1 MRQGSYWMREI
12 TLYWLPECKDFR
24 ERARS
29 LLITKVSP
37 AWVDLAALASHD
49 LDFVQTRMLD
59 QILATH
65 YGGDAV
71 PASVKRLRV
80 AILGSST
87 VSHLHAGLRVA
98 ALRRRILLL
107 TYEAKYG
114 QYRQELLDV
123 ESSLHRFR
131 PQVVLFALD
140 AYHLT
145 QGLRPGFDGS
155 QAADAMQ
162 QILTSIRECWALA
175 KEAFNCIVLQQTALP
190 VWHDLMGNNEHRLPG
205 SRAHFLDQMN
215 LHLQAAADS
224 GGAHL
229 VAVDRR
235 VRQDGL
241 DTWHDVALWH
251 RSKQEIKPSA
261 VPWYG
266 ELVVRVLGAQ
276 LGLSSKCLV
285 LDLDNTIWGGVIGD
299 DGLEGI
305 VLGQGSALGE
315 AFLSLQSY
323 AVELA
328 ERGVIL
334 AVCSKNDEH
343 VAIDA
348 FEGHPDMILTRKQVA
363 SFVANWDD
371 KAANLRRI
379 AAELSIGLD
388 SLVFVDDNPFERSL
402 IRQELPMVAV
412 PELPED
418 PALVPRCIADAGY
431 FESVAIT
438 PEDRWRTHQYFDNRE
453 RSRLQSG
460 ATDMEGYLRSLE
472 MRLQWCNFD
481 KVNLQRTVQLI
492 NKTNQFNLTT
502 KRYSE
507 DEVVA
512 LMEDPEAFGINLRL
526 LDRFG
531 DNGIISVVIGR
542 RVADGVML
550 DTWLMS
556 CRVLGRQVE
565 HATLNVVSEE
575 VRRLGVRRI
584 VGEYRPTA
592 KNSMVRDFYPKLG
605 FAPVVKDVADH
616 AIYALMVDEFVPI
629 KTHITIE
636 RHST

>member
-1 MRQGSYWMREI
+1 MRKP

-24 ERARS
+24 ARARS
-29 LLITKVSP
+29 LLVAEVPPTW
-37 AWVDLAALASHD
+37 ADLVAFANHD
-49 LDFVQTRMLD
+49 LDFVQTNTLD
-59 QILATH
+59 QILAKH
-65 YGGDAV
+65 YGAGAA
-71 PASVKRLRV
+71 PPSVKSLRV
-80 AILGSST
+80 AVLGSST
-87 VSHLHAGLRVA
+87 VTQLHAGLRVA
-98 ALRRRILLL
+98 ALRRGQHVL
-107 TYEAKYG
+107 TYEAEYG

-123 ESSLHRFR
+123 ESPLHRFR

-145 QGLRPGFDGS
+145 RGLRPGLDGP
-155 QAADAMQ
+155 QAAGALEQ
-162 QILTSIRECWALA
+162 VLASIRECWALA
-175 KEAFNCIVLQQTALP
+175 KEAFNCSVLQQTALP
-190 VWHDLMGNNEHRLPG
+190 IWHDLMGSNEHRLSG
-205 SRAHFLDQMN
+205 SRAHFLDQLN
-215 LHLQAAADS
+215 LHLQAAADA

-241 DTWHDVALWH
+241 GAWHDVALWH
-251 RSKQEIKPSA
+251 RSKQEIKSSA
-261 VPWYG
+261 VPCYG
-266 ELVVRVLGAQ
+266 ESVARVIGAQ

-323 AVELA
+323 AMELA

-348 FEGHPDMILTRKQVA
+348 FERHPEMILTRKQVA
-363 SFVANWDD
+363 TFVANWDD
-371 KAANLRRI
+371 KATNLRRI
-379 AAELSIGLD
+379 AADLDIGLD

-402 IRQELPMVAV
+402 VRQELPMVAV

-418 PALVPRCIADAGY
+418 PALAPQCIADAGY
-431 FESVAIT
+431 FESLAIT
-438 PEDRWRTHQYFDNRE
+438 PEDRERTQQYFNNRE
-453 RSRLQSG
+453 RSQLQSV

-472 MRLQWCNFD
+472 MRLHWRNFD
-481 KVNLQRTVQLI
+481 KINLQRTVQLI

-507 DEVVA
+507 DEIVA
-512 LMEDPEAFGINLRL
+512 VMEDPEAFGIYLRL

-531 DNGIISVVIGR
+531 DNGIISVVIGK
-542 RVADGVML
+542 RVADAVLL

-556 CRVLGRQVE
+556 CRVLGRHVE
-565 HATLNVVSEE
+565 QATLNVVSEE

-584 VGEYRPTA
+584 IGEYYPTA
-592 KNSMVRDFYPKLG
+592 KNSMVKDLYPKLG
-605 FAPVVKDVADH
+605 FAPLGEDVADH
-616 AIYALMVDEFVPI
+616 RKYALMLDDFVPI

-636 RHST
+636 RRQT